1 MVGSPAV
8 RLGSDNAKIVL
19 NKLARMLDTSFADGG
34 AKGAAKDG
42 FAPFV
47 ALYEDHWSG
56 YAKHDPGKV
65 LVEWRSD
72 GAQRRV
78 SFQLTETE
86 RLEWLARI
94 DALGSVRS
102 HSKALKAH
110 GE

>member
-1 MVGSPAV
+1 MAGCPAV
-8 RLGSDNAKIVL
+8 RLGSDSAKVVL
-19 NKLARMLDTSFADGG
+19 SKLAGMLDPSFAEAG

-56 YAKHDPGKV
+56 YAKHEPGKV

-78 SFQLTETE
+78 SFQLTEAE
-86 RLEWLARI
+86 RLDWLTRI
-94 DALGSVRS
+94 DALSTDV
-102 HSKALKAH
+102 K
-110 GE
+110 